1 MATRATIGY
10 LNPDNTI
17 TTTYNHYDGYPE
29 NLGVALKNHYATNE
43 KAKEIA
49 NMGYVSY
56 VNPENGD
63 IEANNKSNPVTVG
76 DSDLV
81 SSIQYFKDQASEG
94 DYAYLWVP
102 QNEEWMYAPT
112 AMKMEDFVD
121 VFVMGIDFMDDE
133 DDMANYDTID
143 NMEEGYKAKW
153 KKFLNEE
160 SNPEFEQALKKYS
173 AIKGDQG
180 EGREELLNAF
190 QKLDDKQK
198 MKYLMKLGQVQYA
211 KTTSMN
217 EESFFKDDPTTIRW
231 EKIRD
236 NAYRMLKSED
246 GNQVNDYVDALERQ
260 IKFKPSDADKF
271 IEYDRT
277 DWKADFDDYVSDK
290 MDF

>member
-29 NLGVALKNHYATNE
+29 GLGVALRNHYNTNE
-43 KAKEIA
+43 EAKEVA

-56 VNPENGD
+56 IDAETGN
-63 IEANNKSNPVTVG
+63 IEANNKSAPQTVG
-76 DSDLV
+76 DGDLV

-121 VFVMGIDFMDDE
+121 TFVMGIDFIDDE
-133 DDMANYDTID
+133 DDMADYDSID
-143 NMEEGYKAKW
+143 NMEEGYKTKW
-153 KKFLNEE
+153 KKFITENDDAKVR
-160 SNPEFEQALKKYS
+160 FEK
-173 AIKGDQG
+173 
-180 EGREELLNAF
+180 
-190 QKLDDKQK
+190 
-198 MKYLMKLGQVQYA
+198 V
-211 KTTSMN
+211 
-217 EESFFKDDPTTIRW
+217 
-231 EKIRD
+231 RD
-236 NAYRMLKSED
+236 NAYRMLKHEP

-260 IKFKPSDADKF
+260 IKLKPSDADEY

>member
-29 NLGVALKNHYATNE
+29 GLGVALRNHYNTNE
-43 KAKEIA
+43 EAKEVA

-56 VNPENGD
+56 IDAETGN
-63 IEANNKSNPVTVG
+63 IEANNKSAPQTVG

-121 VFVMGIDFMDDE
+121 VFVMGIDFIDDE
-133 DDMANYDTID
+133 DDMANYDSID
-143 NMEEGYKAKW
+143 NMEEGYEAKW
-153 KKFLNEE
+153 KKF
-160 SNPEFEQALKKYS
+160 
-173 AIKGDQG
+173 
-180 EGREELLNAF
+180 
-190 QKLDDKQK
+190 
-198 MKYLMKLGQVQYA
+198 V
-211 KTTSMN
+211 N
-217 EESFFKDDPTTIRW
+217 EESFFKDDPAVIRF

-260 IKFKPSDADKF
+260 IKLKPSDADEY

>member
-29 NLGVALKNHYATNE
+29 SLGVALKNHYNTNE
-43 KAKEIA
+43 EAKEVA

-56 VNPENGD
+56 IDAETGN
-63 IEANNKSNPVTVG
+63 IEANNKSTPQTVG

-102 QNEEWMYAPT
+102 QNKEWMFAPT

-121 VFVMGIDFMDDE
+121 NFVMGIDFIDNK
-133 DDMANYDTID
+133 DDMADYDSID
-143 NMEEGYKAKW
+143 SMEEGYKTKW
-153 KKFLNEE
+153 KKFL
-160 SNPEFEQALKKYS
+160 
-173 AIKGDQG
+173 G
-180 EGREELLNAF
+180 EN
-190 QKLDDKQK
+190 DD
-198 MKYLMKLGQVQYA
+198 
-211 KTTSMN
+211 TTVR
-217 EESFFKDDPTTIRW
+217 F

-236 NAYRMLKSED
+236 NAYRMLKQED
-246 GNQVNDYVDALERQ
+246 GRQVNDYVDSLTNQ
-260 IKFKPSDADKF
+260 IKLKPSDADEY

-277 DWKADFDDYVSDK
+277 DWKADFDDYISDK

>member
-29 NLGVALKNHYATNE
+29 GLGVALRNHYNTNE
-43 KAKEIA
+43 EAKEVA

-56 VNPENGD
+56 IDAETGN
-63 IEANNKSNPVTVG
+63 IEANNKSAPQTVG

-121 VFVMGIDFMDDE
+121 VFVMGIDFIDDE
-133 DDMANYDTID
+133 DDMADYDSID
-143 NMEEGYKAKW
+143 NMEEGYEAKW
-153 KKFLNEE
+153 KKF
-160 SNPEFEQALKKYS
+160 
-173 AIKGDQG
+173 
-180 EGREELLNAF
+180 
-190 QKLDDKQK
+190 
-198 MKYLMKLGQVQYA
+198 V
-211 KTTSMN
+211 N
-217 EESFFKDDPTTIRW
+217 EESFFKDDPATIRF

-260 IKFKPSDADKF
+260 IKLKPSDANEY

>member
-29 NLGVALKNHYATNE
+29 GLGVALRNHYNTNE
-43 KAKEIA
+43 EAKEVA

-56 VNPENGD
+56 IDAETGN
-63 IEANNKSNPVTVG
+63 IEANNKSAPQTVG

-121 VFVMGIDFMDDE
+121 VFVMGIDFIDDE
-133 DDMANYDTID
+133 DDMADYDSID
-143 NMEEGYKAKW
+143 SMEEGYEAKW
-153 KKFLNEE
+153 KKF
-160 SNPEFEQALKKYS
+160 
-173 AIKGDQG
+173 
-180 EGREELLNAF
+180 
-190 QKLDDKQK
+190 
-198 MKYLMKLGQVQYA
+198 V
-211 KTTSMN
+211 N
-217 EESFFKDDPTTIRW
+217 EESFFKDDPATIRF

-246 GNQVNDYVDALERQ
+246 GKQVNDYVDALERQ
-260 IKFKPSDADKF
+260 IKLKPSDADEY

-277 DWKADFDDYVSDK
+277 DWKADFDDYISDK

>member
-29 NLGVALKNHYATNE
+29 GLGVALRNHYNTNE
-43 KAKEIA
+43 EAKEVA
-49 NMGYVSY
+49 NMGYISY
-56 VNPENGD
+56 IDAETGN
-63 IEANNKSNPVTVG
+63 IEANNKSAPQTVG

-121 VFVMGIDFMDDE
+121 AFVMGIDFIDDE
-133 DDMANYDTID
+133 DDMADYDSID
-143 NMEEGYKAKW
+143 NMEEGYKTKW
-153 KKFLNEE
+153 KKFITENDDAKVR
-160 SNPEFEQALKKYS
+160 FEK
-173 AIKGDQG
+173 
-180 EGREELLNAF
+180 
-190 QKLDDKQK
+190 
-198 MKYLMKLGQVQYA
+198 V
-211 KTTSMN
+211 
-217 EESFFKDDPTTIRW
+217 
-231 EKIRD
+231 RD
-236 NAYRMLKSED
+236 NAYRMLKHEP
-246 GNQVNDYVDALERQ
+246 GNQVNDYVDALARQ
-260 IKFKPSDADKF
+260 IKLKPSDADEY

>member
-10 LNPDNTI
+10 LNPDDSI

-29 NLGVALKNHYATNE
+29 SLGVALNKQYSTDE

-49 NMGYVSY
+49 NMGYVSF
-56 VNPENGD
+56 VDPETGD
-63 IEANNKSNPVTVG
+63 IEANNQESPRTVG
-76 DSDLV
+76 GGDDLV
-81 SSIQYFKDQASEG
+81 STLQYFKDQASEG

-102 QNEEWMYAPT
+102 QNEEWMFAPT

-121 VFVMGIDFMDDE
+121 VFALGIDFQDE
-133 DDMANYDTID
+133 DDMADYDSID
-143 NMEEGYKAKW
+143 SMEEGYEAKW
-153 KKFLNEE
+153 KKF
-160 SNPEFEQALKKYS
+160 
-173 AIKGDQG
+173 
-180 EGREELLNAF
+180 
-190 QKLDDKQK
+190 
-198 MKYLMKLGQVQYA
+198 V
-211 KTTSMN
+211 N
-217 EESFFKDDPTTIRW
+217 EESFFKDNPATIRF

-260 IKFKPSDADKF
+260 IKLKPSDADEY

>member
-29 NLGVALKNHYATNE
+29 GLGVALRNHYNTNE
-43 KAKEIA
+43 EAKEVA

-56 VNPENGD
+56 IDAETGN
-63 IEANNKSNPVTVG
+63 IEANNKSAPQTVG

-121 VFVMGIDFMDDE
+121 TFVMGIDFIDDE
-133 DDMANYDTID
+133 DDMADYDSID
-143 NMEEGYKAKW
+143 NMEEGYKTKW
-153 KKFLNEE
+153 KKFITENDDAKVR
-160 SNPEFEQALKKYS
+160 FEK
-173 AIKGDQG
+173 
-180 EGREELLNAF
+180 
-190 QKLDDKQK
+190 
-198 MKYLMKLGQVQYA
+198 V
-211 KTTSMN
+211 
-217 EESFFKDDPTTIRW
+217 
-231 EKIRD
+231 RD
-236 NAYRMLKSED
+236 NAYRMLKHEP

-260 IKFKPSDADKF
+260 IKLKPSDADEY